1 MLYLGFLLSH
11 SLALERRVSGDVTIF
26 KIRKK
31 TRCFLHE
38 HHVGVVLTAC
48 GAAELRASSFVF
60 LPLAAFISAVIETQ
74 RYRVLDKVLNSCVIF
89 FQNKTSG
96 ANNSFTTSS
105 PPRAPHA
112 SLLCGCLLITNLTP
126 QNKGNRPCPNP

>member
-31 TRCFLHE
+31 TGCFLHE

-74 RYRVLDKVLNSCVIF
+74 RADTEFWIQF
-89 FQNKTSG
+89 
-96 ANNSFTTSS
+96 
-105 PPRAPHA
+105 
-112 SLLCGCLLITNLTP
+112 
-126 QNKGNRPCPNP
+126 